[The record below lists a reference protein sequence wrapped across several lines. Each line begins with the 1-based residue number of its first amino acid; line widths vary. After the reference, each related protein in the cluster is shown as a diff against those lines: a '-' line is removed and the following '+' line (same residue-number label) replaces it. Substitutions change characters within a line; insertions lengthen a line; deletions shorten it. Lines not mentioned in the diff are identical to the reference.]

1 MGLFRAR
8 SLEGRAA
15 FGLPLA
21 CRCSVRN
28 DLGLANLQAQAM
40 TSMNH
45 ISIAVLA
52 LVGLPLSPA
61 VAVDELTLSGPYVF
75 ALTRDIEGCLKLLA
89 LEPHIAQCRTIPK
102 GTRVNPKEPTRTN
115 FILRSGIEDG
125 REPRC
130 LLIPAEI
137 LRATQRRIDGIRPVE
152 FGVDVINWAS
162 PQLAGCTRKTRR
174 DRGHRKGFPV
184 HMQVSGDV
192 LHRLNKAYGPMRK
205 RHHRMPAGIRG

>member
-1 MGLFRAR
+1 
-8 SLEGRAA
+8 
-15 FGLPLA
+15 
-21 CRCSVRN
+21 
-28 DLGLANLQAQAM
+28 M
-40 TSMNH
+40 TSMNY

-75 ALTRDIEGCLKLLA
+75 ALTRDIEGCLKPLA

-115 FILRSGIEDG
+115 FILTCIEDG

-130 LLIPAEI
+130 LFIPAEI
-137 LRATQRRIDGIRPVE
+137 LRAAQPRIDGIQSVQ
-152 FGVDVINWAS
+152 FGVDAINCAS
-162 PQLAGCTRKTRR
+162 PQLGMHAQ
-174 DRGHRKGFPV
+174 DPARGHRKGFPV

-205 RHHRMPAGIRG
+205 RHHRMPAGIAALAVG

>member
-1 MGLFRAR
+1 
-8 SLEGRAA
+8 
-15 FGLPLA
+15 
-21 CRCSVRN
+21 
-28 DLGLANLQAQAM
+28 M

-75 ALTRDIEGCLKLLA
+75 ALTRDIEGCLKPLA

-115 FILRSGIEDG
+115 FILTCIEDG

-130 LLIPAEI
+130 LFIPAEI
-137 LRATQRRIDGIRPVE
+137 LRAAQPRIDGIQSVQ
-152 FGVDVINWAS
+152 FGVDAINAARS
-162 PQLAGCTRKTRR
+162 STARRHSSGCTCKTGR
-174 DRGHRKGFPV
+174 DRGHREGFPSPDASPPKV
-184 HMQVSGDV
+184 CTAAYVQPSWRIRKGSTPTMQRASRPSPVPFGTPRASV
-192 LHRLNKAYGPMRK
+192 ASRSHA
-205 RHHRMPAGIRG
+205 

>member
-1 MGLFRAR
+1 
-8 SLEGRAA
+8 
-15 FGLPLA
+15 
-21 CRCSVRN
+21 
-28 DLGLANLQAQAM
+28 M

-75 ALTRDIEGCLKLLA
+75 ALTRDIEGCLKPLA

-115 FILRSGIEDG
+115 FILTCIEDG

-130 LLIPAEI
+130 LFIPAEI
-137 LRATQRRIDGIRPVE
+137 LRAAQPRIDGIQSVQ
-152 FGVDVINWAS
+152 FGVDAINWRVATARDARAR
-162 PQLAGCTRKTRR
+162 PGEIEDIARVFLCTCR
-174 DRGHRKGFPV
+174 FPA
-184 HMQVSGDV
+184 MFYIG
-192 LHRLNKAYGPMRK
+192 
-205 RHHRMPAGIRG
+205 